1 MTLNFARRPFRD
13 YRPVYFVAGATLLVG
28 AILFG
33 INASLYGQFR
43 RDVADTRE
51 EISWLEKRQARA
63 NAASD
68 EAKNALSAYELS
80 ELSTESRGLLRLVE
94 ERQFS
99 WTTLLSRLE
108 GVLPAEVRL
117 SHLQPRFEDAG
128 KIEINIALVG
138 RGPESVVHTLAALAR
153 SPYFAAIALKSE
165 TRPESKQGVPE
176 GYTFMVSTTYAPK
189 GTP

>member
-13 YRPVYFVAGATLLVG
+13 YRPVYLVGGATLLIG

-51 EISWLEKRQARA
+51 EIAWLEKRQARA
-63 NAASD
+63 GASAE
-68 EAKNALSAYELS
+68 EARNSLRAYELS

-99 WTTLLSRLE
+99 WIALLSRLE
-108 GVLPAEVRL
+108 RVLPAEVRL
-117 SHLQPRFEDAG
+117 SRLQPRFEEKG
-128 KIEINIALVG
+128 EIMVDIGLVG
-138 RGPESVVHTLAALAR
+138 RGPESVVRTLAALAR
-153 SPYFAAIALKSE
+153 SPHFAAIELKSE
-165 TRPESKQGVPE
+165 SRPESKQGVPE
-176 GYTFMVSTTYAPK
+176 GYVFTVTTTYEPKAAP
-189 GTP
+189 

>member
-13 YRPVYFVAGATLLVG
+13 YRPVYFVAGATLLLG

-63 NAASD
+63 NAAAD
-68 EAKNALSAYELS
+68 EAKNALRAYELS

-108 GVLPAEVRL
+108 KVLPAEVRL
-117 SHLQPRFEDAG
+117 SRLQPRFEDAG
-128 KIEINIALVG
+128 KIEIDIALVG
-138 RGPESVVHTLAALAR
+138 RGPESVVHTLTALAR
-153 SPYFAAIALKSE
+153 SPYFAAIELKSE

-176 GYTFMVSTTYAPK
+176 GYTFSVTTSYAPK
-189 GTP
+189 GAS

>member
-1 MTLNFARRPFRD
+1 MNLNFARRPFRD
-13 YRPVYFVAGATLLVG
+13 YRPVYFVAGATLLAG

-63 NAASD
+63 SAAAD
-68 EAKNALSAYELS
+68 EAKNALRAYELS

-99 WTTLLSRLE
+99 WTTFLSRLE
-108 GVLPAEVRL
+108 RVLPAEIRL
-117 SHLQPRFEDAG
+117 SRLTPRFEDTG
-128 KIEINIALVG
+128 KIEIDILLVG

-153 SPYFAAIALKSE
+153 SPYFAAIELKSE

-176 GYTFMVSTTYAPK
+176 GYTFTVTTTYAPK
-189 GTP
+189 GAP